1 MNILS
6 YALVQLKFSICD
18 AALLKALPIWIW
30 KLNFHLKL
38 FPMWF
43 QVSALITKSLWV
55 SPLSFEKCKLICSG
69 YLEVLSGI
77 SIVTF
82 LVSALLCKWRAVN
95 MANVSPATRKRRR
108 LTLCHR
114 RRTTTHR
121 ATPTRPLV
129 APPLYAPQW
138 LSYVLATP
146 FCNTERSV
154 CVFVCLRAPKVP
166 ALLIKSRNQV

>member
-1 MNILS
+1 MHILS

-129 APPLYAPQW
+129 APPTLRPPVAQ
-138 LSYVLATP
+138 LRA
-146 FCNTERSV
+146 CNAFLQHRALCV
-154 CVFVCLRAPKVP
+154 CICVFACPQSPRT
-166 ALLIKSRNQV
+166 IN